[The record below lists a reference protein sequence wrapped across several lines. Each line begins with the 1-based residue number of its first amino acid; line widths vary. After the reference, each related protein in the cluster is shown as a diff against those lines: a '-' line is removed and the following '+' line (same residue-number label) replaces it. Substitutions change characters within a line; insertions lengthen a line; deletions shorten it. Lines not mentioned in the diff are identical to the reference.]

1 MNTDSIKNKKVSVLG
16 AGRSGLAVARL
27 LSKAGA
33 MVFIS
38 EQQSLDQKQN
48 ASELLTF
55 LNIPAEFGGHSEKV
69 LDCDWLVVS
78 PGIDLGNSIIRQAEE
93 KKKPIYG
100 ELEVA
105 AWFCQCPIAA
115 VTGSNG
121 KSTTTALLGEMFR
134 TAGIPCIV
142 AGNIG
147 ESFSDHVLDTDPRFL
162 AAIEVSSFQLELI
175 DTFHPKVAVYLNLT
189 PDHLDRHCTL
199 ENYGK
204 IKARIFQNQNPDDF
218 VIYNANDKNVSGLV
232 KKAVSR
238 KLPFN
243 IVEGTSEGGFIKD
256 RMLVLKLGETEE
268 KLMQISEMR
277 LSGMHNVM
285 NGLAAALAARVL
297 GVEIVPIRKALKN
310 FKGLPHRLEF
320 IRKVNGVKW
329 INDSKATNVDSVWY
343 ALGAFSEQIVLIAGG
358 RDKNSDF
365 TLLNERLREKVKAVI
380 LIGEAADKMARAFQG
395 VHLVRAGSLKEAV
408 DEGRRIAVSG
418 DVVLLSPACASFDM
432 FRDFMDRGDQF
443 THLVRAL

>member
-33 MVFIS
+33 TVFIS

-232 KKAVSR
+232 K
-238 KLPFN
+238 
-243 IVEGTSEGGFIKD
+243 D